1 MRIERATPKQ
11 MSTPELRRPNLLVV
25 TCAVVLATS
34 LVACSH
40 HKKKTAG
47 SVSPSS
53 SSSSSSSS
61 PSPAPKKPA
70 PVNPLTGIGA
80 RPKKPVI
87 AVKIDDTAP
96 GQPQVGVDKADVI
109 YIEEAEGGL
118 TRLIA
123 VYGTNKPVVG
133 YVRSTRPSDPDLL
146 LQYGKITLAASGGGH
161 DALPLLDKSGLKGW
175 IMDRQAPFYYRV
187 FRPQSTYINVE
198 LNLTKVAANVHTPAP
213 RSIGWTFSPTIKGL
227 ASTKAADIV
236 TRVGSQIVEFR
247 WYPSLHKYVRYI
259 DGVPQRA
266 ADGKLIAMANV
277 IVQTCRIIPHPQDTD
292 VNGNPSQFTI
302 TTGAGAVSVFR
313 NGRRINGIWTR
324 HHLSQGTT
332 LTDAHHH
339 VIPLSPG
346 GTFVALI
353 RTSKYTTAR

>member
-1 MRIERATPKQ
+1 
-11 MSTPELRRPNLLVV
+11 MSTPALHRSPLVL

-40 HKKKTAG
+40 HKKAAAHVK
-47 SVSPSS
+47 PSS
-53 SSSSSSSS
+53 SSSASSS
-61 PSPAPKKPA
+61 PSPAPKKKPA

-80 RPKKPVI
+80 RPKTPVI
-87 AVKIDDTAP
+87 AVKIDDTTP
-96 GQPQVGVDKADVI
+96 GRPQVGVDKADVI

-118 TRLIA
+118 TRLAA
-123 VYGTNKPVVG
+123 VFGTNKPVVG

-175 IMDRQAPFYYRV
+175 IMDRRAPFYYRV
-187 FRPQSTYINVE
+187 YRPQSTYINVE
-198 LNLTKVAANVHTPAP
+198 LNLAKVAAKVHTPTP

-227 ASTKAADIV
+227 ASTKAPDIV

-247 WYPSLHKYVRYI
+247 WYRSLHKYVRYI

-266 ADGKLIAMANV
+266 ADGKYIAMANV
-277 IVQTCRIIPHPQDTD
+277 IVQKCRIVPHPQDTD
-292 VNGNPSQFTI
+292 VNGNPSQFTV
-302 TTGAGAVSVFR
+302 TTGTGVVSVFR
-313 NGRRINGIWTR
+313 NGRRINGTWTR
-324 HHLSQGTT
+324 HRLSQGTT
-332 LTDAHHH
+332 LTDAHGH

-346 GTFVALI
+346 GTFVALV
-353 RTSKYTTAR
+353 RTSVPTSGR

>member
-1 MRIERATPKQ
+1 
-11 MSTPELRRPNLLVV
+11 MSTPALRRRSLLVL

-40 HKKKTAG
+40 HKKTAAP
-47 SVSPSS
+47 VSPSS

-61 PSPAPKKPA
+61 AAPTPKPKPK

-80 RPKKPVI
+80 PPKTPVI

-96 GQPQVGVDKADVI
+96 GRPQGGVDKADVV

-118 TRLIA
+118 TRLIG
-123 VYGTNKPVVG
+123 VFGTSKPVVG

-175 IMDRQAPFYYRV
+175 IMDRLAPYYYRV
-187 FRPQSTYINVE
+187 YRPQSTYINVE
-198 LNLTKVAANVHTPAP
+198 LNLAKVAAKVHTPAP
-213 RSIGWTFSPTIKGL
+213 RSIGWTFRPKLTGL
-227 ASTKAADIV
+227 ASTKATDIL
-236 TRVGSQIVEFR
+236 TRVGSQTVEFR

-266 ADGKLIAMANV
+266 ADGKYIAMANV
-277 IVQTCRIIPHPQDTD
+277 IVQKCKIVPHPQDTD

-302 TTGAGAVSVFR
+302 TTGTGVVSVFR
-313 NGRRINGIWTR
+313 NGRRVNGTWAR
-324 HHLSQGTT
+324 HSLSKGTT
-332 LTDAHHH
+332 LTDAHGH

-346 GTFVALI
+346 GTFVALV
-353 RTSKYTTAR
+353 RTSAHTTAS